1 MSQVNPAQP
10 AEQTVEPAQPS
21 TYSYLKSFFLSP
33 PDDCDTAYN
42 DAVKAA
48 ADTKKPCKVNKTT
61 TTPPQT
67 GGKAKKSK
75 GGKAKK
81 VKKSKK
87 NQKK

>member
-1 MSQVNPAQP
+1 MNAELVKP
-10 AEQTVEPAQPS
+10 AEPS
-21 TYSYLKSFFLSP
+21 TFSYFSYVGSFFSSP

-48 ADTKKPCKVNKTT
+48 AETKKTCKANKTT
-61 TTPPQT
+61 TTT

-81 VKKSKK
+81 AKKSKK